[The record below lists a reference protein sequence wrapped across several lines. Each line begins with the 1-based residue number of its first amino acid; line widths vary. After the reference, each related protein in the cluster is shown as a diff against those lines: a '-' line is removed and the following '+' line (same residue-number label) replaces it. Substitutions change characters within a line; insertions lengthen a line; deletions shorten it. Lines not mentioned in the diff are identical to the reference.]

1 MSLNLCCS
9 YFILHHCISGIDIT
23 ENDVEIALR
32 ELVGKTS
39 ISSDGLAPVVLN
51 NCYFSI
57 SLPLYLIFNA
67 SLTLGQFL
75 VDWKISE
82 IVSIHKSGPKQ
93 DICNYRP
100 ICKMLIIPKLF
111 EKIICKKLTPIVNSV
126 LVDAQHGLR
135 SGFSTSTN
143 LALFIPISIGNK

>member
-1 MSLNLCCS
+1 MYTHITST
-9 YFILHHCISGIDIT
+9 FDIDTILDISGIDIT

-39 ISSDGLAPVVLN
+39 ISSDGLAPVVLK

-57 SLPLYLIFNA
+57 SLPLYLIFNE

-75 VDWKISE
+75 DDWKISE
-82 IVSIHKSGPKQ
+82 IVPIHKSGSKQ

-100 ICKMLIIPKLF
+100 ICKILIIPKLF
-111 EKIICKKLTPIVNSV
+111 EKIICKKRP
-126 LVDAQHGLR
+126 
-135 SGFSTSTN
+135 
-143 LALFIPISIGNK
+143 